1 MVDITE
7 NTDTKRRKSSRKS
20 SKKTECPNC
29 LSYVLPRDLDKHM
42 KYECEARL
50 IRCRFYPQCQCQPFP
65 ANEREEHR
73 KFCRIAAK
81 RRKILKHKKGPL
93 PCPRCGSTE
102 RPHLECPK
110 EQVSCPHCS
119 EKVLRCELNTQHHLK
134 TCSILVK
141 RDELARLY
149 VVVSCVRFMNHCI
162 SLIIT
167 RTTGTKYMPSK
178 RRHVQCVVTRR
189 FYLKIYIVIN
199 ARNVRCVWFRVRN
212 ATRL

>member
-1 MVDITE
+1 MSVKEDKPATVTFE
-7 NTDTKRRKSSRKS
+7 YFDSRSLFSNTNTKEREEAEEIMESRIDTKRSPKRRRKS

-50 IRCRFYPQCQCQPFP
+50 MRCRFYPQCQCQPFP
-65 ANEREEHR
+65 ANERQEHE

-110 EQVSCPHCS
+110 EQVLCPHCS
-119 EKVLRCELNTQHHLK
+119 EKVLRCELSTHFK

-141 RDELARLY
+141 REELARLY
-149 VVVSCVRFMNHCI
+149 VVSSSPI
-162 SLIIT
+162 LSPYSLNDF
-167 RTTGTKYMPSK
+167 S
-178 RRHVQCVVTRR
+178 VE
-189 FYLKIYIVIN
+189 
-199 ARNVRCVWFRVRN
+199 
-212 ATRL
+212 